1 MSVALVLWQ
10 TTFTRAFFPLGV
22 QTLACIAVNELLQV
36 FLSRVVTTIAAIP
49 FATSDVVFVVAI
61 SVALE
66 TRLLAFHCVILFFG
80 ACAAFARA
88 SEEVLEDAAFDST
101 IRCPVNTS
109 SSMALVLFALFDRF
123 V

>member
-22 QTLACIAVNELLQV
+22 QTLACIAVNKLLQV

-66 TRLLAFHCVILFFG
+66 TRLVAFHCLFFG